1 MSMDNPNQGD
11 DRGGRGGRSGGPRGE
26 RGERSGG
33 AGGAGGRRGGFRRK
47 RVCKF
52 RTEKIDYVD
61 YKDVRMLS
69 QFVPER
75 GKIQPRRL
83 TGTSAKYQR
92 KLQVAIKRARFLA
105 LLPYATD

>member
-1 MSMDNPNQGD
+1 MSIDNPIQSD
-11 DRGGRGGRSGGPRGE
+11 DRGGRGGRSGGS
-26 RGERSGG
+26 RGERSG
-33 AGGAGGRRGGFRRK
+33 AGGSGGRRGGFRRK

-61 YKDVRMLS
+61 YKDVRLLA

-75 GKIQPRRL
+75 GKIQPRSL